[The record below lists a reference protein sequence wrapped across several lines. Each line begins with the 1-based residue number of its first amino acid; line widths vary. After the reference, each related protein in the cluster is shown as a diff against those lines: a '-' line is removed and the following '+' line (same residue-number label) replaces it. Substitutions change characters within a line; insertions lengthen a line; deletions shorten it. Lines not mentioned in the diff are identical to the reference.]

1 MTAPFAKAAPLKTS
15 AFRDIWRHGFALWL
29 LGMPG
34 VVALAFSVQPEW
46 LKHLVLVYPLP
57 VARWVVG
64 VSLSLLLALAVALG
78 VMLGQRVGLGTP
90 LVNIALQGRSPW
102 RGIRFL
108 SLPGLAGGIVGAAWL
123 VTLVMLWPES
133 LSVVDPVYS
142 LPLLPKLLYG
152 GITSELLLRYGVM
165 SLVMWLLW
173 KRFGHAQ
180 RRPGWLLG
188 WSAVVI
194 TALLGGAVPAYLAW
208 SMSATLSGAVLAQLM
223 MCEIVYGLLAG
234 LLFWRYGLEVA
245 ILAHVVTYLLSHGLV

>member
-1 MTAPFAKAAPLKTS
+1 MTAPIAKTTPLATPAS
-15 AFRDIWRHGFALWL
+15 QQAWRHGFALWL

-34 VVALAFSVQPEW
+34 VVALAFSIQAEW
-46 LKHLVLVYPLP
+46 LRHLTLVYSLPL
-57 VARWVVG
+57 ARWVVG
-64 VSLSLLLALAVALG
+64 VGLSILLALAVAAG
-78 VMLGQRVGLGTP
+78 VTLGQRVGLGTP

-108 SLPGLAGGIVGAAWL
+108 SLPGLAGGIIGAAWL
-123 VTLVMLWPES
+123 VTLVMFWPES

-173 KRFGHAQ
+173 RGFGHVQ

-188 WSAVVI
+188 WWAVVI
-194 TALLGGAVPAYLAW
+194 TALLAGTLPVYLAW
-208 SMSATLSGAVLAQLM
+208 SLSATLSGAVLAQLLL
-223 MCEIVYGLLAG
+223 CEIVYGLLAG